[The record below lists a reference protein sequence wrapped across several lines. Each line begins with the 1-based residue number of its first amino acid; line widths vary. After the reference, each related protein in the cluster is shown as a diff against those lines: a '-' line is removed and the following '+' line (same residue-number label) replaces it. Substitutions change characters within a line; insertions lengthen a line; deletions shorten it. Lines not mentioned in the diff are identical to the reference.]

1 MEQEVNTITSFVET
15 ERRVVCMNK
24 IGLQANKSNEYIFS
38 RCCLSFLLKK
48 GFDSVL
54 LYLSFVC
61 LSAPTF
67 ACSYNRNEL
76 FIQRMKA
83 LKEKIAARE
92 NGLLL
97 YSFAP
102 PKITTA
108 AEKLQTIAEKQINR
122 INNLAID
129 GLILYDIQDESER
142 TNEQRTFP
150 FIQTVP
156 PEEYFRYYLN
166 GIKVPGIIYKSIANQ
181 TKESFNEWL
190 CNNKDLE
197 NFVFVGASSS
207 AQIAATNFALT
218 DAYDLRKDQHQHL
231 LLGGI
236 TIPERHS
243 KKGDEHKRIFSKT
256 TKGCSFFVSQC
267 VYNVYES
274 KNLLS
279 DYYYDAI
286 ENKYELQP
294 IFFTL
299 SPCGSIKTLEFMKW
313 LGIEVPKWLYNDL
326 KHAKD
331 ILETSVRTSILIAD
345 ELLEFAAQKQI
356 PVGFNVESISNKKDE
371 IDAATEILNT
381 IAARLQ
387 KERKTI
393 PAEKV
398 IAAAI

>member
-1 MEQEVNTITSFVET
+1 MRS
-15 ERRVVCMNK
+15 
-24 IGLQANKSNEYIFS
+24 
-38 RCCLSFLLKK
+38 
-48 GFDSVL
+48 
-54 LYLSFVC
+54 
-61 LSAPTF
+61 
-67 ACSYNRNEL
+67 
-76 FIQRMKA
+76 
-83 LKEKIAARE
+83 LKEKIEARE

-102 PKITTA
+102 PKITTEK
-108 AEKLQTIAEKQINR
+108 EKLQIIAEKQINR

-150 FIQTVP
+150 FIQTVA
-156 PEEYFRYYLN
+156 PETYFRDYLSSIN
-166 GIKVPGIIYKSIANQ
+166 VPGIIYKSIANQ
-181 TKESFNEWL
+181 TKDSFNEWL
-190 CNNKDLE
+190 CKNNDLS

-207 AQIAATNFALT
+207 AQIAVTNFALT
-218 DAYDLRKDQHQHL
+218 DAYDLRKDLHNHL
-231 LLGGI
+231 MLGGI

-256 TKGCSFFVSQC
+256 EKGCSFFVSQC

-279 DYYYDAI
+279 DYYYDSVD
-286 ENKYELQP
+286 NNYELKP

-331 ILETSVRTSILIAD
+331 ILNTSVRTSILIAN
-345 ELLEFAAQKQI
+345 ELIDFAASKNI

-381 IAARLQ
+381 IAARL
-387 KERKTI
+387 K
-393 PAEKV
+393 PAKKIINSE
-398 IAAAI
+398 AAIIEN

>member
-1 MEQEVNTITSFVET
+1 M
-15 ERRVVCMNK
+15 
-24 IGLQANKSNEYIFS
+24 KS
-38 RCCLSFLLKK
+38 
-48 GFDSVL
+48 
-54 LYLSFVC
+54 
-61 LSAPTF
+61 
-67 ACSYNRNEL
+67 
-76 FIQRMKA
+76 
-83 LKEKIAARE
+83 LKEKIEARQ

-102 PKITTA
+102 PKITTEK
-108 AEKLQTIAEKQINR
+108 EKLQIIASKQIER

-129 GLILYDIQDESER
+129 GLILYDIQDESLR

-150 FIQTVP
+150 FIQTIA
-156 PEEYFRYYLN
+156 PEEYFRTYLSS
-166 GIKVPGIIYKSIANQ
+166 IKAPGIIYKSIANQ
-181 TKESFNEWL
+181 TKDSFNEWL
-190 CNNKDLE
+190 SKNNDLE

-207 AQIAATNFALT
+207 AQIAETNFALT
-218 DAYDLRKDQHQHL
+218 DAYDLRNDFHNHL
-231 LLGGI
+231 MLGGI

-243 KKGDEHKRIFSKT
+243 KKADEHKRIFSKT
-256 TKGCSFFVSQC
+256 EKGCSFFVSQC

-279 DYYYDAI
+279 DYYYDAVD
-286 ENKYELQP
+286 NNYELKP

-331 ILETSVRTSILIAD
+331 ILDTSIKTSILIAN
-345 ELLEFAAQKQI
+345 ELIDFAASKNI

-381 IAARLQ
+381 IAARL
-387 KERKTI
+387 KPVKKI
-393 PAEKV
+393 V
-398 IAAAI
+398 INETAIIEN

>member
-1 MEQEVNTITSFVET
+1 M
-15 ERRVVCMNK
+15 
-24 IGLQANKSNEYIFS
+24 KS
-38 RCCLSFLLKK
+38 
-48 GFDSVL
+48 
-54 LYLSFVC
+54 
-61 LSAPTF
+61 
-67 ACSYNRNEL
+67 
-76 FIQRMKA
+76 
-83 LKEKIAARE
+83 LKEKIEARE
-92 NGLLL
+92 HGLLL
-97 YSFAP
+97 YSFTP
-102 PKITTA
+102 PKITTEK
-108 AEKLQTIAEKQINR
+108 EKLQTIAEKQINR

-129 GLILYDIQDESER
+129 GLILYDIQDESHR

-156 PEEYFRYYLN
+156 PEEYFRHYLN
-166 GIKVPGIIYKSIANQ
+166 SIKAPSIIYKSIANQ

-207 AQIAATNFALT
+207 AQVAETNFALT
-218 DAYDLRKDQHQHL
+218 DAYDLRKELHQHL
-231 LLGGI
+231 MLGGI

-256 TKGCSFFVSQC
+256 EKGCSFFVSQC

-279 DYYYDAI
+279 DYHYDSI
-286 ENKYELQP
+286 DNNYELKP

-345 ELLEFAAQKQI
+345 EILEFAAQKQI
-356 PVGFNVESISNKKDE
+356 PVGFNIESISNKKDE
-371 IDAATEILNT
+371 IDAATEILT
-381 IAARLQ
+381 VVAGRLKQAR
-387 KERKTI
+387 KKTTVETV
-393 PAEKV
+393 AE
-398 IAAAI
+398 ASPL

>member
-1 MEQEVNTITSFVET
+1 
-15 ERRVVCMNK
+15 
-24 IGLQANKSNEYIFS
+24 
-38 RCCLSFLLKK
+38 
-48 GFDSVL
+48 
-54 LYLSFVC
+54 
-61 LSAPTF
+61 
-67 ACSYNRNEL
+67 
-76 FIQRMKA
+76 
-83 LKEKIAARE
+83 KEKIEARE

-102 PKITTA
+102 PKITTEK
-108 AEKLQTIAEKQINR
+108 EKLQIIAEKQINR

-150 FIQTVP
+150 FIQTVA
-156 PEEYFRYYLN
+156 PETYFRDYLN
-166 GIKVPGIIYKSIANQ
+166 NINVPGIIYKSIANQ
-181 TKESFNEWL
+181 TKDSFNEWL
-190 CNNKDLE
+190 CKNNDLS

-218 DAYDLRKDQHQHL
+218 DAYDLRKDLHNHL
-231 LLGGI
+231 MLGGI

-256 TKGCSFFVSQC
+256 EKGCSFFVSQC

-279 DYYYDAI
+279 DYYYDSVD
-286 ENKYELQP
+286 NNYELQP

-331 ILETSVRTSILIAD
+331 ILDTSVKTSILIAN
-345 ELLEFAAQKQI
+345 ELIDFAASKQI

-381 IAARLQ
+381 IAARL
-387 KERKTI
+387 K
-393 PAEKV
+393 PAKKIVDSEAAV
-398 IAAAI
+398 IEN

>member
-1 MEQEVNTITSFVET
+1 M
-15 ERRVVCMNK
+15 
-24 IGLQANKSNEYIFS
+24 KS
-38 RCCLSFLLKK
+38 
-48 GFDSVL
+48 
-54 LYLSFVC
+54 
-61 LSAPTF
+61 
-67 ACSYNRNEL
+67 
-76 FIQRMKA
+76 
-83 LKEKIAARE
+83 LKEKIEARE

-102 PKITTA
+102 PKITT
-108 AEKLQTIAEKQINR
+108 EKDKLQIIADKQINR

-129 GLILYDIQDESER
+129 GLILYDIQDESHR

-156 PEEYFRYYLN
+156 PEEYFRNYLSS
-166 GIKVPGIIYKSIANQ
+166 IKTPSIIYKSIANQ
-181 TKESFNEWL
+181 TKETFNEWL
-190 CNNKDLE
+190 SKNNDLE

-207 AQIAATNFALT
+207 AQIAETNFALT

-256 TKGCSFFVSQC
+256 EKGCSFFVSQC

-279 DYYYDAI
+279 DYHYDSI
-286 ENKYELQP
+286 DNSYELQP

-299 SPCGSIKTLEFMKW
+299 SPCGSIRTLEFMKW

-331 ILETSVRTSILIAD
+331 ILNTSVKTSIMIA
-345 ELLEFAAQKQI
+345 EEILEFAAQKQI

-371 IDAATEILNT
+371 IDAASEILNA
-381 IAARLQ
+381 IAARL
-387 KERKTI
+387 KPVKKTVNSE
-393 PAEKV
+393 PV
-398 IAAAI
+398 IVAVN